1 MNLFLRAKHWQIF
14 LLTFG
19 IPFVFQIVMMVSI
32 FSSIA
37 HDHNPTAFF
46 SYFKFF
52 PLMMLLF
59 TGTMLGWQYS
69 VAVGLQK
76 FVPPNVKM
84 KVTKFKIFFFIPVV
98 YLSVII
104 GFISYL
110 FTGHIP
116 TRSGPPDPIFFSFFA
131 IIFPIHLFSMFCLFY
146 SLYFVS
152 KTYKTVELQRAVTF
166 SDFVGEFFMTWFFFV
181 GIWIMQPKI
190 NKWVEERE
198 SDMDVIAEQ

>member
-19 IPFVFQIVMMVSI
+19 IPFVFQIFMMVSI

-37 HDHNPTAFF
+37 RDHDPAAFLN
-46 SYFKFF
+46 YFRFF
-52 PLMMLLF
+52 PLIMILF
-59 TGTMLGWQYS
+59 TGSLLGWQYS

-76 FVPPNVKM
+76 FVPADVKM
-84 KVTKFKIFFFIPVV
+84 KVTKFKIFFFIPVT
-98 YLSVII
+98 YLCLIMAFVT
-104 GFISYL
+104 YL

-116 TRSGPPDPIFFSFFA
+116 TRSGPPDPIFFSVFA

-146 SLYFVS
+146 CLYFVA
-152 KTYKTVELQRAVTF
+152 KTYKTVELQRAVIF
-166 SDFVGEFFMTWFFFV
+166 SDFVGEFFMTWFIFV

-190 NKWVEERE
+190 NKMVEERE
-198 SDMDVIAEQ
+198 ADMGVMAEQ